1 MPLTGPEYADDR
13 HPAAP
18 GRSEQRLSAG
28 EALRPV
34 TIQALSHKNKG
45 EELRSTSHTR
55 DRELGKPKYRG

>member
-45 EELRSTSHTR
+45 EEV
-55 DRELGKPKYRG
+55 